1 MRSLMEKEQLLETI
15 IGPMQKVV
23 VAFSGGVDSALV
35 LKKSIDILGADNVKP
50 VVVQSEL
57 FRKEEFEGA
66 ALLADKMGIS
76 ITEASIQEL
85 SNPRISENGP
95 DSWYHSKKMLYNKLQ
110 HEAEKFNTSYVL
122 DGMIVDDLNDF
133 RPGLKARTEA
143 KVKSVLQMAEFY
155 KEDVRN
161 LSKQLEIPVWNK
173 PASCSL
179 ASRVPYHEE
188 VTIEKVQQ
196 IDCAEKYIMDLGFPI
211 VRVRHHGDIAR
222 IEVEQ
227 EKIPSLFNYHNE
239 LIGELTKLGFKY
251 IAIDIEGYQSGKM
264 NEMLTNSEKEVNTEK
279 LAN

>member
-1 MRSLMEKEQLLETI
+1 MTNLIEKEKMLEKI
-15 IGPMQKVV
+15 ISSMEKVV

-35 LKKSIDILGADNVKP
+35 LKKSIDTLGPENVKP

-66 ALLADKMGIS
+66 ALLADKMGSS

-95 DSWYHSKKMLYNKLQ
+95 DSWYHSKKMLYDKLQ
-110 HEAEKFNTSYVL
+110 HEAEKFGTSYVL
-122 DGMIVDDLNDF
+122 DGMILDDLKDF

-143 KVKSVLQMAEFY
+143 KVKSVLQMAKFY

-188 VTIEKVQQ
+188 VTTEKVRQ
-196 IDCAEKYIMDLGFPI
+196 IDYAEKYIMNLGFPV

-227 EKIPSLFNYHNE
+227 EKITSLFYYKNE
-239 LIGELTKLGFKY
+239 INQELTKLGFNY